1 MARLFRRA
9 MPDFSLTSVKVPLQL
24 LWNSML
30 PEVVIQRAGIVVGRY
45 VKFDPTYRSYYAA
58 DNYPGP
64 LDYGADSNLLFHNTC
79 KGTFVDVSEKSGI
92 AAFKGRTM
100 GVTAGDFDGDG
111 YPDIYVANDKTE
123 NFLFHN
129 KHDGTFEEIAL
140 DAGAAFGQNGEST
153 SAMGPVFFDA
163 ENNGKVDLWVSDSKY
178 NRLLRNTG
186 KLPFVDITQQAG
198 ISQLAAQYTSWGTGA
213 YDFDNSGLR
222 DIFIAHGG
230 LIHLIP
236 QEHSVFK
243 NLGGGKFED
252 VSTGAG
258 PDLRDQERGPRRVL
272 RRLR

>member
-1 MARLFRRA
+1 MDLF
-9 MPDFSLTSVKVPLQL
+9 
-24 LWNSML
+24 
-30 PEVVIQRAGIVVGRY
+30 IGRY
-45 VKFDPTYRSYYAA
+45 VKFDPNYRAYYAA

-64 LDYGADSNLLFHNTC
+64 LDYGADSNLLFHNNC
-79 KGTFVDVSEKSGI
+79 NGTFTDVSEKSGI

-100 GVTAGDFDGDG
+100 GVTAADFDGDG

-129 KHDGTFEEIAL
+129 KHDGTFKEIAL
-140 DAGAAFGQNGEST
+140 DAGVAFGQNGEST
-153 SAMGPVFFDA
+153 SAMGPVFFDVD
-163 ENNGKVDLWVSDSKY
+163 NNGQVDLWVTDSKY

-186 KLPFVDITQQAG
+186 KLPFEDITQQAG
-198 ISQLAAQYTSWGTGA
+198 ISQLAAQYMSWGTGV
-213 YDFDNSGLR
+213 YDFDNDGLR

-230 LIHLIP
+230 LIHMIP
-236 QEHSVFK
+236 QEHSVFR

-258 PDLRDQERGPRRVL
+258 PFFGDEERGARRVL